1 MGIRKRNRR
10 VKGDVMF
17 KLEDGF
23 KRLIKIIEKEEL
35 MRTQAIIDS
44 IRNNPETLSLTETQ
58 IRRLINLKLI
68 AVGLPVQFQIDG

>member
-1 MGIRKRNRR
+1 
-10 VKGDVMF
+10 MF

-35 MRTQAIIDS
+35 MRTQAIIDEV
-44 IRNNPETLSLTETQ
+44 RNNPETESLTEAQ

-68 AVGLPVQFQIDG
+68 AEGLPVQFQIEE